1 MGIRFFKKASPDTA
15 IVLSNNTTI
24 SFSTL
29 DGLVGYF
36 ATDKDFVSG
45 QFQQMIEEQRYGLSE
60 ISEQEFH
67 QDYVELK
74 KNGTQVKAKQF
85 WQRESLGAG
94 GYEKG
99 TDPLSTLGAEKV
111 RQRVAVVAAETAME
125 SAPANAPVAPVAAVD
140 DKAPPKPS
148 VGTRKRKPT
157 P

>member
-1 MGIRFFKKASPDTA
+1 MGIRFFKKSSPDTA

-24 SFSTL
+24 SFTTL

-36 ATDKDFVSG
+36 ATDKDFVSS

-60 ISEQEFH
+60 ISEGEFH
-67 QDYVELK
+67 RDYVELK

-85 WQRESLGAG
+85 WKRESLGAG

-99 TDPLSTLGAEKV
+99 TDPLAILGAEQV
-111 RQRVAVVAAETAME
+111 RQKVAVAADDTAME
-125 SAPANAPVAPVAAVD
+125 SAPANAPAAPVAEPDA
-140 DKAPPKPS
+140 KAPPKPS
-148 VGTRKRKPT
+148 VGVRKKKPT